1 VLALDLVSVVWHPF
15 SNVSPLL
22 LASSN
27 HNILYVSNV
36 CKSVNDFAIWF
47 HN

>member
-1 VLALDLVSVVWHPF
+1 VLALDLVSVIWHPI
-15 SNVSPLL
+15 SNFFPLL

-27 HNILYVSNV
+27 HNIMYVGNV
-36 CKSVNDFAIWF
+36 CKSVNDFATWF